1 MCGIAL
7 AVGGDRAVMERA
19 ALAMSEALRHRGP
32 NDAGFHLARAGEDA
46 PWVAM
51 GHRRLS
57 ILDLSPLGHQPMV
70 HPATGDAIVYNGEIY
85 NHTDIRRR
93 LERRGVS
100 FRSTCDTE
108 VLLHAL
114 VEWGDAALEELAG
127 MYALAFFQKSTGR
140 VLLARDPMG
149 IKPLYIASTAQ
160 GFLAASEVRAIL
172 ATGLVSASVDACG
185 LAGYLAYGAVQDPFT
200 LFEGVRSASAAHASW
215 LRFDYKGGLV
225 GTEQRRTWSFPAVDR
240 RLTPKVATLKLRD
253 AMNVAVRE
261 HLVADV
267 PVGIFLSSGI
277 DSAIVAALAR
287 QSNRDTRTFTL
298 GFHDQ
303 PDLSES
309 EAAHRIASELGT
321 HHSDIQITGPEA
333 LATTREWIRTLDQ
346 PSLDGLNT
354 YVISRAVRERGVV
367 VALSGLG
374 GDELFGGYASFGDV
388 PRMYAMLRRMRWVP
402 RAAQGLAF
410 RAGGALMPTGTGS
423 KLRSMAGVG
432 PDLARLC
439 LWRRRTMSD
448 EALRALGI
456 PDEIPGLDS
465 TRVSP
470 ELIEDLDS
478 LGDPV
483 AAVAQMES
491 RTYMRHM
498 LLRDSDA
505 VSMRH
510 SLELR
515 VPMLD
520 RRVLDL
526 AFTIPA
532 EIRCPGGVANKHLLR
547 EAFADVLSAETLK
560 RPKRGFTLPIRR
572 WMHGAMR
579 EFCEA
584 GLHSLKGTGLLDG
597 RAIDSYWARFLAEPE
612 ARIWSS
618 TFSLVV
624 LGSYLHT
631 TGGVRVSDASA
642 GAAGVGERGVGGTE
656 PIRAAGSSSAESPAK
671 ALRVDASI
679 ASRHGAGGTGRE
691 GRVHRAI
698 GRGGWPTA
706 LGGWTVAELL
716 GRVGEG
722 AAIVAG
728 EAGLVHASGV
738 GMLL

>member
-19 ALAMSEALRHRGP
+19 ALAMSEAMRHRGP
-32 NDAGFHLARAGEDA
+32 NDSGLHATRAGEDA

-85 NHTDIRRR
+85 DYMDIRRR

-108 VLLHAL
+108 VLLHGL

-172 ATGLVSASVDACG
+172 ATGLVSPAVDPRG

-200 LFEGVRSASAAHASW
+200 LFEGVRSAPASHASW
-215 LRFDYKGGLV
+215 LRFDYKGGLT

-240 RLTPKVATLKLRD
+240 GLTAKSATLKLRD
-253 AMNVAVRE
+253 TMNVAVRE

-267 PVGIFLSSGI
+267 PVGVFLSSGI
-277 DSAIVAALAR
+277 DSAIMAALAR

-346 PSLDGLNT
+346 PSMDGLNT
-354 YVISRAVRERGVV
+354 YVISRAVRERGIV

-374 GDELFGGYASFGDV
+374 GDELFGGYGSFRDV
-388 PRMYAMLRRMRWVP
+388 PRMYAMLRRLRRMP
-402 RAAQGLAF
+402 RAARALVF
-410 RAGGALMPTGTGS
+410 RAGGWLMPDGTGS
-423 KLRSMAGVG
+423 KLRAMAEVG

-448 EALRALGI
+448 DALRALGV
-456 PDEIPGLDS
+456 PDEIPGLDA

-470 ELIEDLDS
+470 ELIEDLDT
-478 LGDPV
+478 LDDPV
-483 AAVAQMES
+483 AAVSQMES

-532 EIRCPGGVANKHLLR
+532 GIRCPGGVASKAMLR
-547 EAFADVLSAETLK
+547 EAFADVLSPETLA

-572 WMHGAMR
+572 WMHGPMR

-584 GLHSLKGTGLLDG
+584 GLHSLKGTGLLDA

-612 ARIWSS
+612 SRVWSS

-631 TGGVRVSDASA
+631 TGGLSASDASA
-642 GAAGVGERGVGGTE
+642 GAA
-656 PIRAAGSSSAESPAK
+656 
-671 ALRVDASI
+671 
-679 ASRHGAGGTGRE
+679 
-691 GRVHRAI
+691 
-698 GRGGWPTA
+698 
-706 LGGWTVAELL
+706 
-716 GRVGEG
+716 RVGVDSAVIAPPG
-722 AAIVAG
+722 RNAG
-728 EAGLVHASGV
+728 TPGMRYLTPASN
-738 GMLL
+738 L